1 MPRTLPHHSAPF
13 TISLVSALWGT
24 AFSAVVYSGTDNIVL
39 VRGAHN
45 LIDQVFFVQQ
55 VGGFSGERLGGT
67 LDE

>member
-1 MPRTLPHHSAPF
+1 M
-13 TISLVSALWGT
+13 SALWGT

-55 VGGFSGERLGGT
+55 VGGFSGERLVGT